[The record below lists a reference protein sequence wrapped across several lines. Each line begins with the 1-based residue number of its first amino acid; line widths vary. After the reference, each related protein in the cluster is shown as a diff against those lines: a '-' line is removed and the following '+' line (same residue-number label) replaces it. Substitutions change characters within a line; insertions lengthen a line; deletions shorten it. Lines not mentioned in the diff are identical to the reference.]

1 MNEIVIYTKSG
12 CPQCDA
18 TKRSLARLRV
28 PYRAV
33 DVDADPGARD
43 VVRALGYSSLPVV
56 VLRDGQHW
64 AGFRPDRLAQLDC
77 DVETNRERRVGGEVA
92 R

>member
-1 MNEIVIYTKSG
+1 MVYTKSG

-33 DVDADPGARD
+33 DVGADPDSRE
-43 VVRALGYSSLPVV
+43 VVLTLGYRALPVV
-56 VLRDGQHW
+56 VLPDGRHW

-77 DVETNRERRVGGEVA
+77 DLETNRERRAGKEVA